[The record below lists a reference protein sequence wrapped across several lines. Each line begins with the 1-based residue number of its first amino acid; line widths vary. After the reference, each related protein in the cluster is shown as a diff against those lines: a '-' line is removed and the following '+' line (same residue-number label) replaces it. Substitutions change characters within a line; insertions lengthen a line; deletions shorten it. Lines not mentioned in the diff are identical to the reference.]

1 MKIDEYRTKLSG
13 LLSEGA
19 DVGKITDELMTDYNE
34 RLNEAAES
42 AAKDVTIADLTAK
55 IADLNNTN
63 IKLIEKI
70 KYSEPAPEKD
80 PEPVIT
86 LENLFD

>member
-13 LLSEGA
+13 LLS
-19 DVGKITDELMTDYNE
+19 DVGKITDELMTDYTE

-63 IKLIEKI
+63 VKLIEKI
-70 KYSEPAPEKD
+70 KYSEPAQEKD
-80 PEPVIT
+80 PEPEIT